1 MFGLPK
7 LDYSNSALS
16 PIMSEQT
23 LDLHHGKHHQTYIT
37 NLNNFIKGSEYEKL
51 SLEDIIK
58 KSSKE
63 KKSFYQHKKLEMLN
77 YIKDS
82 LERKIASVTASIEVL
97 ESQINRDKEVEV
109 TN

>member
-1 MFGLPK
+1 M
-7 LDYSNSALS
+7 
-16 PIMSEQT
+16 
-23 LDLHHGKHHQTYIT
+23 
-37 NLNNFIKGSEYEKL
+37 LNCYF
-51 SLEDIIK
+51 

-63 KKSFYQHKKLEMLN
+63 KKNFYQHKRLEMLK

-97 ESQINRDKEVEV
+97 ERQISRDKDVEL

>member
-1 MFGLPK
+1 MF
-7 LDYSNSALS
+7 NC
-16 PIMSEQT
+16 
-23 LDLHHGKHHQTYIT
+23 H
-37 NLNNFIKGSEYEKL
+37 F
-51 SLEDIIK
+51 

-63 KKSFYQHKKLEMLN
+63 KKSFYQHKKIEMLN

-97 ESQINRDKEVEV
+97 ESQISRDKEVEV

>member
-1 MFGLPK
+1 MF
-7 LDYSNSALS
+7 
-16 PIMSEQT
+16 
-23 LDLHHGKHHQTYIT
+23 
-37 NLNNFIKGSEYEKL
+37 NFYH
-51 SLEDIIK
+51 

-97 ESQINRDKEVEV
+97 ERQIIRDKDTE
-109 TN
+109 TNN

>member
-1 MFGLPK
+1 MF
-7 LDYSNSALS
+7 NC
-16 PIMSEQT
+16 
-23 LDLHHGKHHQTYIT
+23 H
-37 NLNNFIKGSEYEKL
+37 F
-51 SLEDIIK
+51 

-97 ESQINRDKEVEV
+97 ESQISRDKEVEV

>member
-1 MFGLPK
+1 MF
-7 LDYSNSALS
+7 NC
-16 PIMSEQT
+16 
-23 LDLHHGKHHQTYIT
+23 H
-37 NLNNFIKGSEYEKL
+37 F
-51 SLEDIIK
+51 

-82 LERKIASVTASIEVL
+82 LERKIASITASIEVL
-97 ESQINRDKEVEV
+97 ESQISRDKEVEV

>member
-1 MFGLPK
+1 MF
-7 LDYSNSALS
+7 NC
-16 PIMSEQT
+16 
-23 LDLHHGKHHQTYIT
+23 H
-37 NLNNFIKGSEYEKL
+37 F
-51 SLEDIIK
+51 

-97 ESQINRDKEVEV
+97 ESQISRDKEVEI

>member
-1 MFGLPK
+1 MFNC
-7 LDYSNSALS
+7 YS
-16 PIMSEQT
+16 
-23 LDLHHGKHHQTYIT
+23 
-37 NLNNFIKGSEYEKL
+37 
-51 SLEDIIK
+51 

-82 LERKIASVTASIEVL
+82 LERKIASVKASIEVL
-97 ESQINRDKEVEV
+97 EIQISRDKEVEV

>member
-1 MFGLPK
+1 
-7 LDYSNSALS
+7 
-16 PIMSEQT
+16 MSHVNQVSFYN
-23 LDLHHGKHHQTYIT
+23 K
-37 NLNNFIKGSEYEKL
+37 NKMLNCYF
-51 SLEDIIK
+51 

-63 KKSFYQHKKLEMLN
+63 KKSFYQQKKLEMLN

-97 ESQINRDKEVEV
+97 ESQISRDNEVEV

>member
-1 MFGLPK
+1 MFNC
-7 LDYSNSALS
+7 YS
-16 PIMSEQT
+16 
-23 LDLHHGKHHQTYIT
+23 
-37 NLNNFIKGSEYEKL
+37 
-51 SLEDIIK
+51 

-97 ESQINRDKEVEV
+97 ESQISRDTEVEV

>member
-1 MFGLPK
+1 MFNC
-7 LDYSNSALS
+7 YS
-16 PIMSEQT
+16 
-23 LDLHHGKHHQTYIT
+23 
-37 NLNNFIKGSEYEKL
+37 
-51 SLEDIIK
+51 

-97 ESQINRDKEVEV
+97 ESQISRDKDVEV

>member
-1 MFGLPK
+1 MINCN
-7 LDYSNSALS
+7 Y
-16 PIMSEQT
+16 
-23 LDLHHGKHHQTYIT
+23 
-37 NLNNFIKGSEYEKL
+37 
-51 SLEDIIK
+51 

-63 KKSFYQHKKLEMLN
+63 KKSFYQQKKLEMLN

-97 ESQINRDKEVEV
+97 ETQINRDKEVEV

>member
-1 MFGLPK
+1 MFNC
-7 LDYSNSALS
+7 Y
-16 PIMSEQT
+16 
-23 LDLHHGKHHQTYIT
+23 
-37 NLNNFIKGSEYEKL
+37 F
-51 SLEDIIK
+51 

-63 KKSFYQHKKLEMLN
+63 NKSFYQPKNFEMLN

-97 ESQINRDKEVEV
+97 ESQISRDKEVEV

>member
-1 MFGLPK
+1 MF
-7 LDYSNSALS
+7 NC
-16 PIMSEQT
+16 
-23 LDLHHGKHHQTYIT
+23 
-37 NLNNFIKGSEYEKL
+37 NF
-51 SLEDIIK
+51 

-63 KKSFYQHKKLEMLN
+63 KKNFYQHKKLEMLK

-97 ESQINRDKEVEV
+97 ETQITRDKEVEV

>member
-1 MFGLPK
+1 MF
-7 LDYSNSALS
+7 SC
-16 PIMSEQT
+16 
-23 LDLHHGKHHQTYIT
+23 H
-37 NLNNFIKGSEYEKL
+37 F
-51 SLEDIIK
+51 

-97 ESQINRDKEVEV
+97 ESQISRDKEVEL

>member
-1 MFGLPK
+1 MFNCYL
-7 LDYSNSALS
+7 
-16 PIMSEQT
+16 
-23 LDLHHGKHHQTYIT
+23 
-37 NLNNFIKGSEYEKL
+37 
-51 SLEDIIK
+51 

-63 KKSFYQHKKLEMLN
+63 KKSFYQKKKLEMLN

-82 LERKIASVTASIEVL
+82 LERKIASVTATIEVL

>member
-1 MFGLPK
+1 MFYCYL
-7 LDYSNSALS
+7 
-16 PIMSEQT
+16 
-23 LDLHHGKHHQTYIT
+23 
-37 NLNNFIKGSEYEKL
+37 
-51 SLEDIIK
+51 

-63 KKSFYQHKKLEMLN
+63 KRSFYQHKKLEMLN

-97 ESQINRDKEVEV
+97 ESQISRDKEVEV